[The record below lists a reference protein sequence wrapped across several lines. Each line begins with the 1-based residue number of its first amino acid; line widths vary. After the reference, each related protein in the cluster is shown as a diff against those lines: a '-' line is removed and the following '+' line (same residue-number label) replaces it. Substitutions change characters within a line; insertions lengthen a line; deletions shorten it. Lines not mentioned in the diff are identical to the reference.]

1 MSEAVQKRIVTC
13 VCVVVCVMLIC
24 AAVVGGIRAK
34 NEPADACKC
43 EGCKCNPQWEADKLW
58 KHERGWDIDQIKKH
72 LREQG
77 HNIGVAPPR
86 PVGSAK

>member
-1 MSEAVQKRIVTC
+1 MSRGLVVVLCFAIVCTC
-13 VCVVVCVMLIC
+13 VAVCVTQ
-24 AAVVGGIRAK
+24 GPKAK
-34 NEPADACKC
+34 DACKC

-86 PVGSAK
+86 PTGSAK

>member
-1 MSEAVQKRIVTC
+1 MSEAVQKRVATC
-13 VCVVVCVMLIC
+13 ICVAVCVMVIC

-43 EGCKCNPQWEADKLW
+43 EGCKCDAKWQVQGQINVKV
-58 KHERGWDIDQIKKH
+58 IDH
-72 LREQG
+72 LQRNG
-77 HNIGVAPPR
+77 VNIGDPA